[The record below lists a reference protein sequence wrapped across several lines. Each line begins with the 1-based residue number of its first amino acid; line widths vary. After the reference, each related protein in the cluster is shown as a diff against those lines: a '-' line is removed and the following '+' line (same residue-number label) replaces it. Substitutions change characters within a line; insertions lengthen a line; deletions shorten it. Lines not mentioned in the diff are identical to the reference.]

1 MQTSYRDNASYWAV
15 NYVVVTWLNSQLVS
29 YAVVTSQV
37 GIRYQFWNP
46 QHVTEVQWRVTTV
59 TYLEYPLNTTVETF
73 VVSGNDF
80 VFECITQSTQI
91 TLFPQPVR
99 SYYVSTDDYFR
110 T

>member
-1 MQTSYRDNASYWAV
+1 MQTGYSDNASDWAV
-15 NYVVVTWLNSQLVS
+15 NYVVVTWLNSQLVC

-37 GIRYQFWNP
+37 GIRYQLWNP

-59 TYLEYPLNTTVETF
+59 TYLECPLNTTVETF
-73 VVSGNDF
+73 VVGGHDL
-80 VFECITQSTQI
+80 VFERIAQSTQVAF
-91 TLFPQPVR
+91 FPQPVS